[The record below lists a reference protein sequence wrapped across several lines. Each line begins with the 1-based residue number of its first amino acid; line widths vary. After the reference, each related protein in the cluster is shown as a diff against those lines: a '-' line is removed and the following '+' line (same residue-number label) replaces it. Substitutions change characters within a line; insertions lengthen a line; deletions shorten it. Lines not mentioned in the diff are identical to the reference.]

1 MAEKIKGITIE
12 FRGDATPLTKAIRTV
27 NSEISKTESELKK
40 VNTALKFNPG
50 SVDLWKQ
57 KQTLLK
63 EKISETKD
71 KLTALKNA
79 QKQMDA
85 AQVDKN
91 TEEYRKL
98 QREIIDT
105 ESKLKTFKQ
114 QLREIGNVKL
124 HALGEQFKQVG
135 DKMMKAGK
143 NLTTYITVPLAA
155 AGTVGVKKFAE
166 VDKTMQLTNKT
177 MGNTAE
183 EADLLN
189 KAMKDAA
196 ANSTY
201 GMNDA
206 ATATLNFARAGLKA
220 EEAADTLAPAMNLA
234 AGEGGDLD
242 TVSAGLVATI
252 NSFGDPFDKA
262 ADYADVFANACNNSA
277 LDIDSLSNSMS
288 IAAPIFSAAGYS
300 VKDAALYMGTMA
312 NAGINANK
320 AATSLKTGLAR
331 LVSPAKAGAEW
342 MDKLGIEVTNA
353 DGSMKDSVT
362 IQKELHE
369 AFAGLSESEQLAAAS
384 AIFGKNQMSNWLALI
399 KTSPDDVDKLNKELG
414 VTGTTSDMAE
424 AMMSGFGGSLEKL
437 KSGIDVLA
445 TSFGEAL
452 APTIQKVANG
462 IQKLVDWFNSLSPK
476 QQEVI
481 AKITLLVAAIGPL
494 LVAFGAIAKGLGSI
508 ISLIGTIGPLIGTL
522 GGAISGLASGPLLLI
537 VAAIAAAIAI
547 GVLLYKNWDK
557 IKAAAEALKKKVA
570 ESFNNLKTA
579 ITNAWTAIKTA
590 ATNAWTAVKS
600 AIITPVTNA
609 VSAVKEK
616 IGEFRTWLSEKWTS
630 IKEKATET
638 WNAIKEK
645 IKQPIIDAIASVKEK
660 ILAFKEWLSE
670 KWTSIKEKVTDTWNA
685 IKDKIKQPIIDA
697 IASVKEKVRDIKTW
711 LAETWSDIKTKAADM
726 WSAIRDKIT
735 EPFTKAKEKIEGII
749 DKIKDLFPIDLSN
762 FFGKIKL
769 PHFSWDWKE
778 VGDTG
783 IELPS
788 LSVDWWK
795 QGGIFTKPTLLGGGN
810 GVGEAGAEAVL
821 PLAKLWEEMD
831 RRFAGGEGITI
842 NVYASDG
849 MNVNDLALKVE
860 QRLVQLQKQ
869 RTKAYGV

>member
-12 FRGDATPLTKAIRTV
+12 FRGDATPLTKAIREV
-27 NSEISKTESELKK
+27 NSEIQKTESELKK

-50 SVDLWKQ
+50 NVDLWKQ
-57 KQTLLK
+57 KQELLK
-63 EKISETKD
+63 QKITETTD
-71 KLTALKNA
+71 KLKALKDA

-85 AQVDKN
+85 SGVDKN
-91 TEEYRKL
+91 SEEYRKL
-98 QREIIDT
+98 QREIIET

-143 NLTTYITVPLAA
+143 TLTTYVTAPLAA
-155 AGTVGVKKFAE
+155 AGAVGVKKFAE

-177 MGNTAE
+177 MENTEKEAE
-183 EADLLN
+183 LLN
-189 KAMKDAA
+189 KAMKTAA

-220 EEAADTLAPAMNLA
+220 EDAANALAPAMNLA

-252 NSFGDPFDKA
+252 NSFGDPFEDA

-277 LDIDSLSNSMS
+277 LDIDSLSKSMS
-288 IAAPIFSAAGYS
+288 IAAPIFSAAGYK
-300 VKDAALYMGTMA
+300 VKDAALYMGVMA
-312 NAGINANK
+312 NAGIDANK

-331 LVSPAKAGAEW
+331 LVSPAKSGAAW
-342 MDKLGIEVTNA
+342 MDKLGINITNA

-399 KTSPDDVDKLNKELG
+399 RTSPDDVKGLNTALG
-414 VTGTTSDMAE
+414 KTGTTADMAE

-452 APTIQKVANG
+452 APTIQKVANW
-462 IQKLVDWFNSLSPK
+462 IQKLVDWFNNLSPEGQK
-476 QQEVI
+476 VI
-481 AKITLLVAAIGPL
+481 ATITLIVAAIGPL
-494 LVAFGAIAKGLGSI
+494 LVVLGAIASGIGSI
-508 ISLIGTIGPLIGTL
+508 ISLIGTIGPLISGV
-522 GGAISGLASGPLLLI
+522 GGAISALASGPMLLI

-557 IKAAAEALKKKVA
+557 IKAAAASLKQKVTEA
-570 ESFNNLKTA
+570 FNNLKTT
-579 ITNAWTAIKTA
+579 IINTWNTIKTA
-590 ATNAWTAVKS
+590 ATN
-600 AIITPVTNA
+600 
-609 VSAVKEK
+609 
-616 IGEFRTWLSEKWTS
+616 
-630 IKEKATET
+630 T
-638 WNAIKEK
+638 WNAIKS
-645 IKQPIIDAIASVKEK
+645 AI
-660 ILAFKEWLSE
+660 
-670 KWTSIKEKVTDTWNA
+670 VTPVTTA
-685 IKDKIKQPIIDA
+685 I
-697 IASVKEKVRDIKTW
+697 STVKEKVNAVKTW
-711 LAETWSDIKTKAADM
+711 LSNAWDAIKTKTS
-726 WSAIRDKIT
+726 SAWETIRDKIT
-735 EPFTKAKEKIEGII
+735 EPIRKAKEKIDDIVK
-749 DKIKDLFPIDLSN
+749 KIKNLFPIDLSD
-762 FFGKIKL
+762 FFGNIKL
-769 PHFSWDWKE
+769 PHISWTWDE
-778 VGDTG
+778 IGDTG
-783 IELPS
+783 IEIPS
-788 LSVDWWK
+788 LSIDWWK

-810 GVGEAGAEAVL
+810 GVGEDGAEAVL
-821 PLAKLWEEMD
+821 PLEKLWNEMD
-831 RRFAGGEGITI
+831 RRFGTGEGITI

-869 RTKAYGV
+869 RSKAYGV